1 MAEWDTAYINN
12 LPDSAFAVIEPGGTK
27 DDQGKTVPRSLRK
40 LPHHDSAGA
49 VDKAHLANAMA
60 REPQSDLTPAEHQ
73 KAHAHLMAHE
83 KAMGM
88 GEGAN
93 ALPAAPEKRRPELP
107 SIEVRNTSELWPDED
122 MQIRALDEGD
132 GMTFEGYAAVFNR
145 DSEPMATPFGS
156 FVERIKP
163 GAFKRSLKTDRNIRM
178 FLNHNTDILLGSTP
192 AKTLSLSEDDR
203 GLKALARL
211 PDTQAGRDLSTL
223 IKRGDVTSM
232 SFGFAVTAKGEKWND
247 DFSQRELTELKLYE
261 VSPVT
266 GWPAYSDTQ
275 AMVRSLA
282 KIANEDMGD
291 LDDAFRTLST
301 ATEALSTEQ
310 YNLLLGVLNKR
321 RGERGIVVPPS
332 VAEWRRQIAPLVLP
346 TDRSLDDL
354 AAFLLADVSALQA
367 AINKLANGEPLL
379 QQEAELLE
387 AAIEHLEPPD
397 ADEDDNSMM
406 GMGD

>member
-88 GEGAN
+88 GEGAQMKA
-93 ALPAAPEKRRPELP
+93 ALPA
-107 SIEVRNTSELWPDED
+107 IEIRNTAELWPDED
-122 MQIRALDEGD
+122 MQIRALEEGD

-145 DSEPMATPFGS
+145 DSEPIQTPFGS
-156 FVERIKP
+156 FIERIKP

-192 AKTLSLSEDDR
+192 AKTLALSEDDR
-203 GLKALARL
+203 GLKAQARL

-232 SFGFAVTAKGEKWND
+232 SFGFAVTAKGERWSE

-266 GWPAYSDTQ
+266 GWPAYADTQ

-291 LDDAFRTLST
+291 LDDAFRALSG
-301 ATEALSTEQ
+301 ATEALSTDQ

-397 ADEDDNSMM
+397 ADEDDSMM
-406 GMGD
+406 GMGN